1 MAEITI
7 NLNDEQ
13 VTVPSWAKEETQLE
27 IKQLLSGKGPG
38 KSLGKDLDKAG
49 KAVGGF
55 DKSLKSAIP
64 GPTKLAA
71 GALNAAE
78 SLLNFGTTIVKTALT
93 TKGSLTDLNAVL
105 DASVDLVEATF
116 GQIPVVGGII
126 TFFAQKTA
134 DAQKMVNA
142 AFEELAVNFEQA
154 SQSGASFGGNL
165 TEFATRA
172 LDANIRLDTF
182 NSIIANNNETFARLG
197 GTVSDGARRFM
208 ELNKMVTETADGTA
222 KNFRGLGLSLQD
234 VAELNADIL
243 EINSRNFN
251 FQRLNAP
258 QQAQILESTIARF
271 ATLGRLTGKRADQI
285 AEEIKQTTRRGDV
298 AAALATMD
306 DQQRKSFED
315 LSVVL
320 NQFGPNF
327 AEAGNQILAI
337 GTATGDAAKV
347 FATTGSDL
355 GELQDVINLINSGA
369 SPEEVRS
376 RIAQLEGNLRETVG
390 SETSLSVARLA
401 SVSDTAGT
409 AATAFEA
416 ASNLIAST
424 AESTERF
431 QTAVEETSDALS
443 LEKDGLTKSVLDT
456 KASLEALGLE
466 AVETFVDMLTN
477 SEEGLGAV
485 ISSVMETQQKLV
497 AAMEKFINRFDQ
509 SDPVL
514 ANQMGNEDVVQLKQ
528 SDVANISPGTRVTG
542 PLQGSIDIGQFMQ
555 PINTA
560 GMSQLEIMGQGA
572 SAGYLQQAIKDAFPV
587 EQLIRD
593 AAGEDK
599 KLSDTE
605 IDKLVETMNAI
616 IECNKLL
623 SENMKKVDKTLIKGL
638 NVQLQ

>member
-165 TEFATRA
+165 TEFSTRA

-409 AATAFEA
+409 AATAFESA
-416 ASNLIAST
+416 ANLIAST
-424 AESTERF
+424 ADSTDRF
-431 QTAVEETSDALS
+431 KTALDETRDALA
-443 LEKDGLTKSVLDT
+443 LDDGLTNAILQQ
-456 KASLEALGLE
+456 KAELENLGLT
-466 AVETFVDMLTN
+466 VN
-477 SEEGLGAV
+477 
-485 ISSVMETQQKLV
+485 
-497 AAMEKFINRFDQ
+497 EKFVKLLTD
-509 SDPVL
+509 
-514 ANQMGNEDVVQLKQ
+514 EDGLKDVILKVQEVQLQFVNMMNDFFKPFFEASEAKAKAAIEAEKKENIAAGFAMIEQ
-528 SDVANISPGTRVTG
+528 EDKGFLGNILTPMIEKKLDVTDFMTEEAMATGGPRGRERTANINMVKNLIAEELGKADVDKSGT
-542 PLQGSIDIGQFMQ
+542 
-555 PINTA
+555 
-560 GMSQLEIMGQGA
+560 
-572 SAGYLQQAIKDAFPV
+572 
-587 EQLIRD
+587 
-593 AAGEDK
+593 
-599 KLSDTE
+599 
-605 IDKLVETMNAI
+605 
-616 IECNKLL
+616 L
-623 SENMKKVDKTLIKGL
+623 SEAESTALIDSLNKMIEQNDELARIMNKVDKDLINGID
-638 NVQLQ
+638 VRM